1 MEKIKRIVFF
11 SCLPTILYAQEYE
24 ILMHDKPILIQELKL
39 LNSRSREC
47 NLSILPN
54 SKSIYFMSDREMK
67 NGNLGGNGDIY
78 RSDFR
83 NGEWGDPIELG
94 TSINTFSGE
103 DEPTFSS
110 NGTVMYYQS
119 WAGSWKSTGGPYY
132 MAKLVNG
139 VWEKQGSI
147 GKNISQFFA
156 DQSNIN
162 FGYATDGMAVS
173 PDGNLFIVAC
183 GADYNGAMDLY
194 YSVKKNNVWSYPE
207 LMGISTDGDERS
219 VFIAGDSK
227 TIYYSSDGMGG
238 FGGLDIF
245 KVKIQDNGKLGTPVN
260 IGEPFNTAK
269 DDMGFV
275 ASADGKSA
283 FFIRNLDIYYADIS
297 QLTEAIKPMIQP
309 VIEDIPKPEKKEIIS
324 NQPTV
329 YGKKDLIIYFDFDKS
344 LITQESL
351 FIMNQ
356 VKSENITSIE
366 LNGYCDS
373 DGSKNYNFDLAS
385 RRCEAVIDELVK
397 KGIPLSKIKKHVFGE
412 SKPAANNASE
422 NGKALNRR
430 VVIKLN

>member
-1 MEKIKRIVFF
+1 
-11 SCLPTILYAQEYE
+11 
-24 ILMHDKPILIQELKL
+24 
-39 LNSRSREC
+39 
-47 NLSILPN
+47 
-54 SKSIYFMSDREMK
+54 MK

-227 TIYYSSDGMGG
+227 TI
-238 FGGLDIF
+238 
-245 KVKIQDNGKLGTPVN
+245 
-260 IGEPFNTAK
+260 
-269 DDMGFV
+269 
-275 ASADGKSA
+275 
-283 FFIRNLDIYYADIS
+283 
-297 QLTEAIKPMIQP
+297 
-309 VIEDIPKPEKKEIIS
+309 
-324 NQPTV
+324 
-329 YGKKDLIIYFDFDKS
+329 
-344 LITQESL
+344 
-351 FIMNQ
+351 
-356 VKSENITSIE
+356 
-366 LNGYCDS
+366 
-373 DGSKNYNFDLAS
+373 
-385 RRCEAVIDELVK
+385 
-397 KGIPLSKIKKHVFGE
+397 
-412 SKPAANNASE
+412 
-422 NGKALNRR
+422 
-430 VVIKLN
+430 